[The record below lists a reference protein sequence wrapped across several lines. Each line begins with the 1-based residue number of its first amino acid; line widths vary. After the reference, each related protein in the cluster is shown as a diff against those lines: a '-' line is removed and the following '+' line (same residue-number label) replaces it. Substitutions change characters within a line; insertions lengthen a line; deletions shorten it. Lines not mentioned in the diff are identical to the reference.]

1 MIDSSYDVS
10 KLANFR
16 DLGGLKL
23 SSGVLA
29 DKTLF
34 RSDDLSTINSDEA
47 QRVAENGVKLIIDL
61 RSKAEAESSGRGE
74 LANYPIEYLNLPLL
88 DFSKQGQNISE
99 RVRQQHFSN
108 QMLGT
113 WYAKVI
119 QDVAPMLVDG
129 LAAVAESKG
138 SVVFH
143 CAIGKDRTGIFA
155 ASILTL
161 MGVSRQQVVADFA
174 KTEQNLPQILARLS
188 HSQPF
193 WTPELISNAGA
204 LVRAEPEAMNAMFD
218 SLASNNTSV
227 QQILE
232 SAGVTDEMKTKLI
245 QKHTRESL

>member
-23 SSGVLA
+23 GSGPLA
-29 DKTLF
+29 EKTLF
-34 RSDDLSTINSDEA
+34 RSDDLSTINSGEA

-61 RSKAEAESSGRGE
+61 RSKAEAASSGRGE
-74 LANYPIEYLNLPLL
+74 LANYSIEYLNLPLL
-88 DFSKQGQNISE
+88 DFSKQGQNLSE
-99 RVRQQHFSN
+99 RVRQEHFSN
-108 QMLGT
+108 RMLGT
-113 WYAKVI
+113 WYAKVM
-119 QDVAPMLVDG
+119 QDVAPMLVEG
-129 LAAVAESKG
+129 ITAVAETEG

-161 MGVSRQQVVADFA
+161 MGVSQHQVVEDFT

-193 WTPELISNAGA
+193 WTPELISQSGA
-204 LVRAEPEAMNAMFD
+204 LVRAEPEAMNTMFET
-218 SLASNNTSV
+218 LATNNTSV
-227 QQILE
+227 QEILGK
-232 SAGVTDEMKTKLI
+232 AGATDSLI
-245 QKHTRESL
+245 QKLVQKHSLS